1 MAWEAGWDCKCV
13 QAPSHLVTVA
23 TILLSKSL
31 LFGTDGIFCHMC
43 KRESQDEIVLGRR
56 VSNC

>member
-1 MAWEAGWDCKCV
+1 MQEPAAWSAQGC
-13 QAPSHLVTVA
+13 HG
-23 TILLSKSL
+23 LLSKSL

-43 KRESQDEIVLGRR
+43 KRESQDEMVLGGR